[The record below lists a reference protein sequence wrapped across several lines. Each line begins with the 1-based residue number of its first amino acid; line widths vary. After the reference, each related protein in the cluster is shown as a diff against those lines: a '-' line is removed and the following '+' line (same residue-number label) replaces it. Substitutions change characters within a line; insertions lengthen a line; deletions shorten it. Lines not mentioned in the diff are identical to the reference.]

1 MNKIKLAIY
10 LLTIGVFLTAT
21 SELIVSGI
29 IGTISEDL
37 GVSLALAGQLVTV
50 YSLSFAIGTPVII
63 SLTSRLDR
71 KRMLLA
77 SLAVFIAG
85 SLAAW
90 MSPNIAVLMISRVI
104 LGVSSG
110 VFLVVVF
117 GAAAK
122 IVPPDKIG
130 SAVGTVV
137 LGFSSAMIL
146 GIPIGMAIA
155 EWLNWR
161 AIFLILAL
169 LSIGV
174 AYLIYKLVP
183 TMEGD
188 AAVPFFRQF
197 NVLGSAV
204 IVSGLLITLFRESG
218 NNLLFTY
225 VIPFIENIFALPAT
239 YSSFVM
245 LLLGIVGAVGARLSG
260 YCVDRFGASRVM
272 LAGLAM
278 HAAVISML
286 PLWAGRAIPGIAF
299 LSLMVLFMFATGTA
313 MQSYF
318 IARAPQS
325 SNLVLSINTSITHLG
340 LALGAGGGGLVLES
354 TGTLYYHPWLG
365 GLLIGLGMIAASASI
380 AWGRKKI
387 RVEWSLN

>member
-245 LLLGIVGAVGARLSG
+245 LLLGIVGAVGARLGG

-272 LAGLAM
+272 LVGLAM

>member
-1 MNKIKLAIY
+1 MNKLKLAIY
-10 LLTIGVFLTAT
+10 MLTIGVFLTAT

-63 SLTSRLDR
+63 SLTSRLSR
-71 KRMLLA
+71 KHMLLA
-77 SLAVFIAG
+77 SLAVFISG
-85 SLAAW
+85 CLAAW
-90 MSPNIAVLMISRVI
+90 MSPNMAVLMISRVI

-117 GAAAK
+117 GATAK

-130 SAVGTVV
+130 SAIGTVV

-146 GIPIGMAIA
+146 GIPLGMAIA

-169 LSIGV
+169 LSVAV
-174 AYLIYKLVP
+174 AYLIYKLAP
-183 TMEGD
+183 GMEGD

-197 NVLGSAV
+197 KVLGSAV

-218 NNLLFTY
+218 NNLLLTY
-225 VIPFIENIFALPAT
+225 VIPFMQNILALPVS

-245 LLLGIVGAVGARLSG
+245 LLLGIVGAIGSRLGG
-260 YCVDRFGASRVM
+260 YCIDRWGASRVL
-272 LAGLAM
+272 LAGLAI
-278 HAAVISML
+278 HAVTISML
-286 PLWAGRAIPGIAF
+286 PLWAGRTIPGIVF
-299 LSLMVLFMFATGTA
+299 LSLMVMAMFATGTA
-313 MQSYF
+313 IQSYF

-354 TGTLYYHPWLG
+354 AGTLFYHPWLG
-365 GLLIGLGMIAASASI
+365 GLLIGLGLVAASVSI
-380 AWGRKKI
+380 AWGRKKSRI
-387 RVEWSLN
+387 GLSLN

>member
-1 MNKIKLAIY
+1 MNKRKLVIY
-10 LLTIGVFLTAT
+10 VLTIGVFLTAT

-29 IGTISEDL
+29 IGTISGDL

-63 SLTSRLDR
+63 SLTSRLGR
-71 KRMLLA
+71 KQMLLA

-85 SLAAW
+85 CLAAW
-90 MSPNIAVLMISRVI
+90 MSPNIAVLMLSRVI

-122 IVPPDKIG
+122 IVPPEKIG
-130 SAVGTVV
+130 SAIGTVV

-146 GIPIGMAIA
+146 GIPLGMAIA

-174 AYLIYKLVP
+174 AYLINKLVP
-183 TMEGD
+183 PMEGD
-188 AAVPFFRQF
+188 AAVPFFMQF
-197 NVLGSAV
+197 KVLGSAV

-225 VIPFIENIFALPAT
+225 VIPFMQNILALPAS

-245 LLLGIVGAVGARLSG
+245 LWLGLVGAAGSRLGG
-260 YCVDRFGASRVM
+260 YCIDRWGVSRVL
-272 LAGLAM
+272 LAGLVM
-278 HAAVISML
+278 HAATISTL
-286 PLWAGRAIPGIAF
+286 PLWAGRTIPGIAF
-299 LSLMVLFMFATGTA
+299 LSLMALAMFATGTA
-313 MQSYF
+313 IQSYF

-365 GLLIGLGMIAASASI
+365 GLLVGLGLAAASVSI
-380 AWGRKKI
+380 AWGRKKS
-387 RVEWSLN
+387 RSELSLN

>member
-1 MNKIKLAIY
+1 MNKRKLVIY
-10 LLTIGVFLTAT
+10 VLTIGVFLTAT

-29 IGTISEDL
+29 IGTISGDL
-37 GVSLALAGQLVTV
+37 GISLALAGQLVTV

-63 SLTSRLDR
+63 SLTSRLSR
-71 KRMLLA
+71 KQMLLV

-85 SLAAW
+85 CLAAW
-90 MSPNIAVLMISRVI
+90 MSPNIAVLMLSRVI

-130 SAVGTVV
+130 SAIGTVV

-146 GIPIGMAIA
+146 GIPLGMAIA

-174 AYLIYKLVP
+174 AYLINKLVP
-183 TMEGD
+183 PMEGD

-197 NVLGSAV
+197 KVLGSAV

-225 VIPFIENIFALPAT
+225 VIPFMQNILALPAS

-245 LLLGIVGAVGARLSG
+245 LWLGIVGAAGSRLGG
-260 YCVDRFGASRVM
+260 YCIDRWGVYRVL
-272 LAGLAM
+272 LAGLVM
-278 HAAVISML
+278 HAATISTL
-286 PLWAGRAIPGIAF
+286 PLWAGRTIPGIAF
-299 LSLMVLFMFATGTA
+299 LSLMALAMFATGTA
-313 MQSYF
+313 IQSYF

-365 GLLIGLGMIAASASI
+365 GLLVGLGLAAASVSI
-380 AWGRKKI
+380 AWGRKKS
-387 RVEWSLN
+387 RSELSLN

>member
-1 MNKIKLAIY
+1 MNQLRLMIY
-10 LLTIGVFLTAT
+10 VMTIGVFLTAT

-29 IGTISEDL
+29 IGTISRDL
-37 GVSLALAGQLVTV
+37 GISLALAGQLVTV

-71 KRMLLA
+71 KQMLLA

-85 SLAAW
+85 CLAAW
-90 MSPNIAVLMISRVI
+90 ISPNIAVLMVSRVI

-117 GAAAK
+117 GVAAK
-122 IVPPDKIG
+122 IVAPDKIG
-130 SAVGTVV
+130 SAIGTIV

-155 EWLNWR
+155 EWLNWQ

-169 LSIGV
+169 LSLGV

-183 TMEGD
+183 QIEGD

-197 NVLGSAV
+197 KVLGSAV

-225 VIPFIENIFALPAT
+225 VIPFMQNILALPAS
-239 YSSFVM
+239 YSSFAM
-245 LLLGIVGAVGARLSG
+245 LWLGIVGAIGSRLGG
-260 YCVDRFGASRVM
+260 YCIDRWGSSRVM
-272 LAGLAM
+272 LTGLVIHAGTIM
-278 HAAVISML
+278 VL
-286 PLWAGRAIPGIAF
+286 PLWAGRALPGIMF
-299 LSLMVLFMFATGTA
+299 ISLMVLSLFATGTA
-313 MQSYF
+313 IQSYF
-318 IARAPQS
+318 IARTPQS

-340 LALGAGGGGLVLES
+340 LALGAGAGGLMLES
-354 TGTLYYHPWLG
+354 TATLYYHPWLG
-365 GLLIGLGMIAASASI
+365 GFLIGLGIVAASVSI
-380 AWGRKKI
+380 AWGRKQS
-387 RVEWSLN
+387 RVELSVN